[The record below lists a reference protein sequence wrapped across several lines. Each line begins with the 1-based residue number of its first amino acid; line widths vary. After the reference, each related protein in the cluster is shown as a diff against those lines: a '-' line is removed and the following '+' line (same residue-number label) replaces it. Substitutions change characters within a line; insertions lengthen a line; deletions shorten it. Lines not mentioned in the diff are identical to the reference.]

1 MDLDLSDEQLDL
13 RTNIRNV
20 LESVCPPE
28 FVRSFYEGTPPEDA
42 LWRRTL
48 ELGWTA
54 LAVPEAIDGLGL
66 GFVEIGLLAEELGRA
81 TAPATLLAATTQVLP
96 LLIELGANDLVKKV
110 AAGEGVA
117 ALAFAE
123 RGSWSLANVQTR
135 ARHGSDG
142 WTLTGDKHAV
152 LAGASAGSFAVI
164 AKETKSNLPGVFW
177 VDRSN
182 AKVEVRPSIDPA
194 LLLADVTLE
203 DARATPISEPSAQSA
218 AAIERAA
225 EQAVVGVALHTV
237 GACRRILE
245 VSLEYAKVRKQFGR
259 AIGSFQALKH
269 RFADMLIS
277 VERAS
282 ALCYFAACSIAEDAP
297 SRREAVHMA
306 KAVAGSCQ
314 CLLAQD
320 GLQLHGGIGF
330 TWEHDLHFLLKR
342 AKAGELLCGTSAFH
356 RAQLA
361 SMLSLIRDATRETK

>member
-1 MDLDLSDEQLDL
+1 
-13 RTNIRNV
+13 
-20 LESVCPPE
+20 
-28 FVRSFYEGTPPEDA
+28 
-42 LWRRTL
+42 
-48 ELGWTA
+48 
-54 LAVPEAIDGLGL
+54 
-66 GFVEIGLLAEELGRA
+66 
-81 TAPATLLAATTQVLP
+81 
-96 LLIELGANDLVKKV
+96 
-110 AAGEGVA
+110 VA

-123 RGSWSLANVQTR
+123 RGSWSLANVQTL
-135 ARHGSDG
+135 AQHDPAG
-142 WTLTGDKHAV
+142 WTLTGEKHAV
-152 LAGASAGSFAVI
+152 LAGASARSFAVI
-164 AKETKSNLPGVFW
+164 AKEAESDLPGVFW
-177 VDRSN
+177 VDRSD
-182 AKVEVRPSIDPA
+182 AKVEVGPSIDPA

-203 DARATPISEPSAQSA
+203 DARATPVSEPSARSA

-225 EQAVVGVALHTV
+225 EQAVVGLALHTV

-245 VSLEYAKVRKQFGR
+245 VTLAYAKVRKQFGR
-259 AIGSFQALKH
+259 TIGSFQALKH

-314 CLLAQD
+314 RLLAQD

-361 SMLSLIRDATRETK
+361 SMLSLSRDAK